1 MSDVG
6 GAPRP
11 RGRLV
16 VDLRA
21 TSRAWSLTDEAA
33 AVIRSS
39 APPGWTTYIVE
50 ASTISDGDGN
60 ASPSAEVMRE
70 IAVADAYVGFG
81 MPRALFLGAPRL
93 RWIHSAAAGVGS
105 LLFPELT
112 SSDIVLT
119 NSAGVHAV
127 PMAEHVLGGVL
138 FLLRQFDI
146 AVDQQRAGKWNR
158 EPFVG
163 AHTRIR
169 ELGECRALIVGAGG
183 IGAEI
188 ARRFSALGVRCVG
201 IRRRP
206 ERGIPDGFGYVF
218 GIEALD
224 SLLPRADILVI
235 AAPATGATRGLVTA
249 DRLDHLPQ
257 GAIVVNVAR
266 GSLLDER
273 AVAERLRT
281 GRLGGAVLDVF
292 EREPLPSDSD
302 LWTVPRLFLTPHVSA
317 TSPRAYWQRELELF
331 TDNWARFAAGRPL
344 RNVVDKSAGY

>member
-1 MSDVG
+1 MSDAER
-6 GAPRP
+6 APHP

-21 TSRAWSLTDEAA
+21 TSPAWSLTDEVA
-33 AVIRSS
+33 AVIRSA
-39 APPGWTTYIVE
+39 APRGWTTYIVE
-50 ASTISDGDGN
+50 SLTISDGDGN

-70 IAVADAYVGFG
+70 IAEADAYVGFG
-81 MPRALFLGAPRL
+81 MPRPLFLAAPRL

-105 LLFPELT
+105 LLFPELAA
-112 SSDIVLT
+112 SDVVLT
-119 NSAGVHAV
+119 NSAGVHAI

-138 FLLRQFDI
+138 FLLRQFDV
-146 AVDQQRAGKWNR
+146 AVSQQSERRWNR
-158 EPFVG
+158 DPFVG
-163 AHTRIR
+163 AGTRTR

-183 IGAEI
+183 IGTEI
-188 ARRFSALGVRCVG
+188 ARRLSALGVHCVG

-206 ERGIPDGFGYVF
+206 ERGVPDGFGEVF

-224 SLLPRADILVI
+224 ALLPRADLLII

-249 DRLDHLPQ
+249 ERLDHLPQ

-273 AVAERLRT
+273 ALGERLRD

-302 LWTVPRLFLTPHVSA
+302 LWTVPRLLLTPHVSA
-317 TSPRAYWQRELELF
+317 TSPRGYWGRQLELF